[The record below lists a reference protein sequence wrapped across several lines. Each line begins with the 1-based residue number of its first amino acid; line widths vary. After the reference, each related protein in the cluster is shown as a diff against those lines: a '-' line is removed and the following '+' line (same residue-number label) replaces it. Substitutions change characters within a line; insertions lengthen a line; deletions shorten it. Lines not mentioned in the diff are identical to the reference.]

1 MKVFFSALVARM
13 HSVKNSQ
20 YLNHCLHQVCPFRPK
35 TFNCW
40 DYSLLNLSLSLQLWC
55 SLQSNLYI
63 EFFPTIRAPWF
74 HGLTC
79 RVELGSSTL
88 RGIFCRIFSPGRQS
102 AACPRSCAWLFLNHL
117 LPKWLSPCCERP
129 LSFALLDRRCVSL
142 WNSVVGQAWVR
153 ERWRGL
159 FWRRRTRR
167 QKLPFLSPLY
177 LAYYIVPSR
186 RQMTTLRPSCLITL
200 FIRNS
205 CLKGVLTSKVAS
217 SAAEVYL

>member
-20 YLNHCLHQVCPFRPK
+20 YLNHCLHHVCPFRPK

-102 AACPRSCAWLFLNHL
+102 AACPRSVKAGG
-117 LPKWLSPCCERP
+117 PVIRV
-129 LSFALLDRRCVSL
+129 RRVGRMRRARRVGRVGRVRRVRHVKKSQVSVTHVSTI
-142 WNSVVGQAWVR
+142 N
-153 ERWRGL
+153 
-159 FWRRRTRR
+159 
-167 QKLPFLSPLY
+167 
-177 LAYYIVPSR
+177 
-186 RQMTTLRPSCLITL
+186 
-200 FIRNS
+200 
-205 CLKGVLTSKVAS
+205 
-217 SAAEVYL
+217 